1 MTEKLQSRKLWV
13 YIITTVLL
21 ILSFIAS
28 IFIKSMDLSKVVEI
42 LAEGYIWVSALYLG
56 ANAAQ
61 KIFLKD
67 KNEVTDNGQDITI
80 R

>member
-21 ILSFIAS
+21 VLSFIAS

-67 KNEVTDNGQDITI
+67 KNEVADNGQDITI

>member
-21 ILSFIAS
+21 ILSFVSS
-28 IFIKSMDLSKVVEI
+28 IFIKDMDLSRVVEI

-61 KIFLKD
+61 KIFSKD

>member
-21 ILSFIAS
+21 VLSFIAS

-67 KNEVTDNGQDITI
+67 KNEVTDNGQDITV

>member
-21 ILSFIAS
+21 ILSFVAS
-28 IFIKSMDLSKVVEI
+28 IFIKDMDLSRVVEI

-61 KIFLKD
+61 KIFSKD
-67 KNEVTDNGQDITI
+67 KNEVINEVIE

>member
-13 YIITTVLL
+13 WIVTTTLL
-21 ILSFIAS
+21 VLSFIIS
-28 IFIKSMDLSKVVEI
+28 IFVKDMDFSKVVEI

-61 KIFLKD
+61 KIFSKD